1 METKKPFSLYDF
13 LGYFAPG
20 ALFLYILLL
29 FLKYYN
35 ESLFKCVLNINFG
48 KVELF
53 VAFIIVAY
61 VIGHALNY
69 ISSITIEKY
78 SNWMYGFP
86 SYFLLFGTKKHYFKK
101 LTYSENDLELDLSE
115 CDLADNFKENYSIRN
130 KSKSKK
136 RMFFSWFFSGLW
148 RLMLLIFLLPIFFY
162 DCIVGR
168 IMKLKLFYTNQLDIV
183 LSNAIIKKIQKLFR
197 KLDID
202 VLIGTDFFRV
212 ISHYYYEN
220 YEKHQSKY
228 DNYVALSGLTRTL
241 SLIFCLTTWLFTF
254 IIIFTNMFCLQLHL
268 SILIISFLSG
278 ISYIFFMAFM
288 KFYRKYT
295 LEGYMCLLVDKDF
308 N

>member
-1 METKKPFSLYDF
+1 METKKQFSLYDF

-20 ALFLYILLL
+20 ALFLYILLY
-29 FLKYYN
+29 FLKYFDELLYQ
-35 ESLFKCVLNINFG
+35 CILNINFG
-48 KVELF
+48 KIELF
-53 VAFIIVAY
+53 VAFVIISY
-61 VIGHALNY
+61 IIGHALNY

-101 LTYSENDLELDLSE
+101 LSFSEKELELDLSG
-115 CDLADNFKENYSIRN
+115 CDLAENFINNYSIRN
-130 KSKSKK
+130 KSKSKY
-136 RMFFSWFFSGLW
+136 RFFLSWFFSCIW
-148 RLMLLIFLLPIFFY
+148 RLILLIFLLPIFFY
-162 DCIVGR
+162 DLLVGR

-183 LSNAIIKKIQKLFR
+183 LSNAIIKKIQTLFR
-197 KLDID
+197 ELNIE

-228 DNYVALSGLTRTL
+228 DNYVALYGLTRTL
-241 SLIFCLTTWLFTF
+241 SLIFCLTTWLFSF
-254 IIIFTNMFCLQLHL
+254 IIIYTHIFCLQLHF
-268 SILIISFLSG
+268 SVIIIFFLSG
-278 ISYIFFMAFM
+278 ISYLFFMAFM

-295 LEGYMCLLVDKDF
+295 LEGYMCLLIDKDF